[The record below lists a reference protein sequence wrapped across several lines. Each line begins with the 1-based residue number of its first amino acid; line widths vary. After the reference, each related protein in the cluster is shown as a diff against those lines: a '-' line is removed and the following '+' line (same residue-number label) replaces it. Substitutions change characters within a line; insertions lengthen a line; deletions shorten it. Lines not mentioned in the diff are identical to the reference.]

1 MIAIIATYEDD
12 LLYLKSRLTFL
23 SNEHELKEGV
33 KTYHGFF
40 GSEEV
45 VLLATGPSNYMSA
58 LLANLVIN
66 RYDPDVVYGVGDCFA
81 LSPIL
86 AVGDVVIGTK
96 AYLHGINYHAEG
108 YPYGAI
114 PGLPEVFPCSQSLGK
129 NALNLAGSGG
139 IRAFA
144 GAYMSGEKLE
154 FGKDDFE
161 ALRIRRYAGI
171 DLYGYDLSTGGVA
184 LACYLHKKSFLPIRV
199 VSYVPGV
206 EEGKL
211 VYRRK
216 AVEAL
221 PKVGRLIFGLC
232 SAFQSKRGS

>member
-12 LLYLKSRLTFL
+12 LLYLTSRLTFL
-23 SNEHELKEGV
+23 SAERELQKGV

-40 GSEEV
+40 GKEEV
-45 VLLATGPSNYMSA
+45 VMVAAGPSNYMSA
-58 LLANLVIN
+58 LVTNLVIS
-66 RYDPDVVYGVGDCFA
+66 RYDPDVVYSVGDCFA

-86 AVGDVVIGTK
+86 SVGDLVIGTK

-108 YPYGAI
+108 HPYGEI
-114 PGLPEVFPCSQSLGK
+114 PGLPEVYPCSASQNK

-144 GAYMSGEKLE
+144 GAYLSGEKLT
-154 FGKDDFE
+154 FDKDEFE

-171 DLYGYDLSTGGVA
+171 DLYAYDLSTAGTA
-184 LACYLHKKSFLPIRV
+184 LACCLHKKPFLPIHV

-211 VYRRK
+211 SYRRK

-232 SAFQSKRGS
+232 SAYQSKRGS